1 MNAEDVAHYLR
12 AHPDFLSEHH
22 ELFTQLTVPHPQH
35 GGQAISLAERQLHA
49 LRDKIRQLEV
59 KLSELI
65 RFGEENDDIST
76 KVHRLSTALLAAGNV
91 DSVRQALVDGL
102 RDDFAVP
109 HVSLKLW
116 GVATTDDANG
126 VAYPDA
132 FGVSEAARRHV
143 ETLRHPYCG
152 APESIEVAS
161 WFGEAAPHI
170 RSLALM
176 PLRDQGACF
185 GLLAL
190 GSAEGERFYPEMG
203 TLYLGRIAELAAAA
217 LAARAR

>member
-1 MNAEDVAHYLR
+1 MR
-12 AHPDFLSEHH
+12 TFLS
-22 ELFTQLTVPHPQH
+22 
-35 GGQAISLAERQLHA
+35 
-49 LRDKIRQLEV
+49 
-59 KLSELI
+59 
-65 RFGEENDDIST
+65 GE
-76 KVHRLSTALLAAGNV
+76 AA
-91 DSVRQALVDGL
+91 
-102 RDDFAVP
+102 
-109 HVSLKLW
+109 
-116 GVATTDDANG
+116 TDDASG

-143 ETLRHPYCG
+143 ESLRHPYCG

-176 PLRDQGACF
+176 PLREQGTCF

-203 TLYLGRIAELAAAA
+203 TLYLGRIADLAAAA
-217 LAARAR
+217 LAARGR

>member
-1 MNAEDVAHYLR
+1 MNADDVARYLR
-12 AHPDFLSEHH
+12 DHPDFLNEHH
-22 ELFTQLTVPHPQH
+22 ELFSRLTVPHPQH

-76 KVHRLSTALLAAGNV
+76 KVHRLAVALVQAGRV
-91 DSVRQALVDGL
+91 DSVRQALIDSL

-116 GVATTDDANG
+116 AAAAADDADG
-126 VAYPDA
+126 VAYSDA

-143 ETLRHPYCG
+143 ESLRHPYCG
-152 APESIEVAS
+152 APESIEMAS

-190 GSAEGERFYPEMG
+190 GSAENERFYPEMG
-203 TLYLGRIAELAAAA
+203 TLYLGRIADLAAAA
-217 LAARAR
+217 LDARGR

>member
-35 GGQAISLAERQLHA
+35 CGQAISLAERQLHA

-59 KLSELI
+59 KLAELI

-76 KVHRLSTALLAAGNV
+76 KVHRLSVALLEAGSV
-91 DSVRQALVDGL
+91 DSVRQALVDSL

-116 GVATTDDANG
+116 GVAATDDASG

-143 ETLRHPYCG
+143 ESLRHPYCG

-176 PLRDQGACF
+176 PLREQGTCF

-190 GSAEGERFYPEMG
+190 GSAEGERFYAEMG
-203 TLYLGRIAELAAAA
+203 TLYLGRIADLAAAA
-217 LAARAR
+217 LAARGR